1 MPRPRPKTLLAAAFT
16 VSALVLTGC
25 GGTGAADE
33 TDPTS
38 GAVAHEDWPDPFVVA
53 VIPSEER
60 MELDPDDDVALAAA
74 AEELGLNIEYHQA
87 NSYSAVIEAQR
98 AGQAHMA
105 RYGPFSYVLAADSGV
120 DLHPFVTT
128 ADSAD
133 AQAGYHSVASVRADS
148 DIESL
153 EDAAGKRVCFVDP
166 ASTSGYL
173 FPSAGLLEA
182 GVDPESNDIERI
194 FAGGHDASVLSLIDD
209 QCDIAFSTEAMATEN
224 LIESGQISDGDIKQ
238 IWQSELIPSSPWAI
252 TADVPEDLR
261 EALTELFINDLN
273 VDAMQEN
280 GTCDEAEENCGLG
293 STWGFV
299 QVEDSV
305 YDGVREVCDITESE
319 SCTSIEE

>member
-1 MPRPRPKTLLAAAFT
+1 M
-16 VSALVLTGC
+16 
-25 GGTGAADE
+25 
-33 TDPTS
+33 
-38 GAVAHEDWPDPFVVA
+38 VA

-105 RYGPFSYVLAADSGV
+105 RYGPFSYVPAADSGV
-120 DLHPFVTT
+120 DLHVRHHRGLGC
-128 ADSAD
+128 D
-133 AQAGYHSVASVRADS
+133 AQAGYHLVASVRADS

-166 ASTSGYL
+166 PQPRVISSVSRPARGGVWIPNRTISNASLPVVTTHQSLPWLTTNAISRSAPRRWPPKTS
-173 FPSAGLLEA
+173 
-182 GVDPESNDIERI
+182 RI
-194 FAGGHDASVLSLIDD
+194 RA
-209 QCDIAFSTEAMATEN
+209 
-224 LIESGQISDGDIKQ
+224 ISDGDIKQ

-252 TADVPEDLR
+252 TADLPEDLR

-280 GTCDEAEENCGLG
+280 GTCDESEENCGLG

-299 QVEDSV
+299 QVEDAV
-305 YDGVREVCDITESE
+305 YDG
-319 SCTSIEE
+319 